1 MALVRRMRDARVE
14 QAAFAVAALVPFI
27 AYAMTASGFGYW
39 HDGGELVAAGIDLD
53 IAHPPGHPLA
63 ALIARIFA
71 YVPIGSLAFRVALGQ
86 GACAALAGG
95 FTHRAIDTTLRAL
108 GLDSDR
114 VTLPISIGA
123 AWIAALAPGFW
134 LQAIRPEV
142 YALEAMLLAILVE
155 RMVTLEARWPT
166 LELAPFYQ
174 GAFVFGLSLTNH
186 HFIALMTVPAFL
198 PTLTRVARARGF
210 RPVAYA
216 AALTFVG
223 LLTYVYLPL
232 RAGTQPP
239 IDLGHPTD
247 ASSFFWVVSA
257 RAYQHT
263 NALQPA
269 PLLDRMFDVVLA
281 LASSLHFVTM
291 LIALVGAWALLR
303 VQGTRRIG
311 WIWTSIAVVSAL
323 ARGWL
328 GFVQGNPDALGYL
341 MPAMLAIGALAAA
354 FVGALALLLESSPPE
369 AAAPKSARNVR
380 EISLEKA
387 NETPRLAAA
396 MGALVLLLGLVQL
409 QHGARESNLFAFT
422 ATDSFDTS
430 RFRDLPTRA
439 VVVAYG
445 PQTVFRHWSARAVE
459 ASRPDVTVVPMPFL
473 GYPNMIRRLTDASP
487 ILTDALRGY
496 LIDGELRQAEVQS
509 LAAERPLLLEMD
521 PRVPASLV
529 ETIVPMGLL
538 YNVETGGAADTDVL
552 RGARVREAILERL
565 YEDLG
570 TQDQEHETRN
580 QLVWLHYMDALFFA
594 QVGARG
600 PARTAANRGLLL
612 APSANELVL
621 LRQALGEP
629 PSRGEERATPLDV
642 SAFRLVPPP
651 P

>member
-1 MALVRRMRDARVE
+1 MALVPKARDARVE
-14 QAAFAVAALVPFI
+14 SMAFAFTALVPFF

-63 ALIARIFA
+63 ALIARIFG
-71 YVPIGSLAFRVALGQ
+71 YLPIGSLAFRVALGQ
-86 GACAALAGG
+86 GACAALAAG
-95 FTHRAIDTTLRAL
+95 FTQRAIHTTLRAL
-108 GLDSDR
+108 GVNAER
-114 VTLPISIGA
+114 ITLPTSIGA
-123 AWIAALAPGFW
+123 AWIAAFAPGFW
-134 LQAIRPEV
+134 LQAVRPEV
-142 YALEAMLLAILVE
+142 YALEAALLAILVE

-174 GAFVFGLSLTNH
+174 AALVFGLSLTNH
-186 HFIALMTVPAFL
+186 HFIALMTAPAFL
-198 PTLTRVARARGF
+198 PTLLRVGRARGWK
-210 RPVAYA
+210 PVAYA
-216 AALTFVG
+216 ASLTFVG
-223 LLTYVYLPL
+223 LLTYVYLPV
-232 RAGTQPP
+232 RAGAAPP
-239 IDLGHPTD
+239 IDLGHPHD

-263 NALQPA
+263 NSIQAE
-269 PLLDRMFDVVLA
+269 PLLDRMLDVILA
-281 LASSLHFVTM
+281 LDESLHFVT
-291 LIALVGAWALLR
+291 LLLALVGAWVLLR
-303 VQGTRRIG
+303 LQGTRRIG
-311 WIWTSIAVVSAL
+311 WIWTSIALVGGL

-341 MPAMLAIGALAAA
+341 MPVMLAVAALVATV
-354 FVGALALLLESSPPE
+354 VGAIALLLT
-369 AAAPKSARNVR
+369 AAASDEPAPKSVRNAR
-380 EISLEKA
+380 ESAPKPKA
-387 NETPRLAAA
+387 PPRLATAIA
-396 MGALVLLLGLVQL
+396 GLVLLLSIVQL
-409 QHGARESNLFAFT
+409 QRGALASNLSAFT
-422 ATDSFDTS
+422 ATDSFDTT

-459 ASRPDVTVVPMPFL
+459 ASRPDVTIVPMPFL
-473 GYPNMIRRLTDASP
+473 GYPNMIRRLTEDAP

-521 PRVPASLV
+521 PRVPSSLI
-529 ETIVPMGLL
+529 ETVVPTGLL
-538 YNVETGGAADTDVL
+538 YNVEPGGAADTDVL

-570 TQDQEHETRN
+570 TQREEHETRN

-600 PARTAANRGLLL
+600 PARIAADRGLAL
-612 APSANELVL
+612 APANELMQ

-629 PSRGEERATPLDV
+629 PSEGEERSVPLDV
-642 SAFRLVPPP
+642 SAFQLAAPPP
-651 P
+651 